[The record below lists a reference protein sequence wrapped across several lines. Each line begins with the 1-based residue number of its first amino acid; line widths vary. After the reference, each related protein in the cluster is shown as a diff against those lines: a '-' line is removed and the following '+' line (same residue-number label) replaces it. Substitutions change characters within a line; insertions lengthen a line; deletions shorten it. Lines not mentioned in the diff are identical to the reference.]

1 MAITRAYRL
10 LGGVEA
16 GLIDGVQLEGYLADV
31 GRASELNVLF
41 SMTGQARRM
50 AASPL
55 TMSVITNSPT
65 AVAIVYQQ
73 ATTTR
78 HEAVRAVVESSVAV
92 TATSLNRP
100 TLITLINNPVSWS
113 FFRKSIYYEA
123 NLSPIISNF
132 ASLPVV
138 SGQSV
143 SSLITNP
150 VTMGDIAVS
159 LNAMR
164 AVVAS
169 PGTVSILAGN
179 ATAMSSV
186 ADNQDAIRTIA
197 EETAIMPVIASSSVA
212 MAQIVSRAYPTSQ
225 MALNAGAIQA
235 ISKVPASWASYLAG
249 PFFAVNIAPALANL
263 IGVTPSDYST
273 LDAIIADASALAK
286 VASSQAAV
294 QALASNSAA
303 MVTLANSP
311 NIGIILSSTIAMGV
325 IGPNTTAMGSFLGS
339 SGAWAG
345 LFASSVAKGYIVA
358 STALVNIVAANSALI
373 TYLKTLAVVASATGI
388 PDGNATALQP
398 FTGLPAKVLTL
409 LAKEAGIAATFSPYN
424 FGGSVLAGSQA
435 GATLS
440 LTAAAQLAHVAGY
453 TGMTWNLQGIGV
465 TAATLPIITYVDMT

>member
-10 LGGVEA
+10 LGGIEG
-16 GLIDGVQLEGYLADV
+16 GLIDGAQLEGYLANL

-73 ATTTR
+73 ATATR
-78 HEAVRAVVESSVAV
+78 NEAVKAVVQSSVAV
-92 TATSLNRP
+92 TATSLSKT
-100 TLITLINNPVSWS
+100 TLDTLVFNPVSWG
-113 FFRKSIYYEA
+113 FFRASIYYEA
-123 NLSPIISNF
+123 NLSPIIANF

-138 SGQSV
+138 AGQSV

-150 VTMGDIAVS
+150 VSMGDIAVS
-159 LNAMR
+159 LNAMK

-169 PGTVSILAGN
+169 AATVSILAGD
-179 ATAMSSV
+179 TSAMSLV
-186 ADNQDAIRTIA
+186 ADNQDAIRTVA
-197 EETAIMPVIASSSVA
+197 EETAIMPIIAASSVA
-212 MAQIVSRAYPTSQ
+212 IAQIVSRAYPTAQ
-225 MALNAGAIQA
+225 MATHAGAIQA
-235 ISKVPASWASYLAG
+235 ISNVPASWASYLAG
-249 PFFAVNIAPALANL
+249 PFFAANIAPALANL
-263 IGVTPSDYST
+263 IGVNPSSYPT
-273 LDAIIADASALAK
+273 LDSIIADATALAK

-294 QALASNSAA
+294 QALASNAAA

-339 SGAWAG
+339 SGAWSG

-358 STALVNIVAANSALI
+358 STPLVNIVAGNAALI
-373 TYLKTLAVVASATGI
+373 TYLKTISVVASATGI

-409 LAKEAGIAATFSPYN
+409 LAKEAGIAATFSNYN

-435 GATLS
+435 GNVLA
-440 LTAAAQLAHVAGY
+440 LTAAAQLPHVAGY
-453 TGMTWNLQGIGV
+453 TGMTWNLGGIGV